1 VNRDE
6 KVQAVQ
12 DLNGIFTSAGVVVVT
27 HYSGLTVADVTQLR
41 VQMAEAGANF
51 RVIKNRLAKIAL
63 DGTPCAGISE
73 LLAGPIAIAFSEDF
87 VAAPKVV
94 ATFAEQNDN
103 LVILGGVMGETIL
116 NVDDVKALAALPSL
130 DELRAKLLSLFNA
143 PATRI
148 AGVLQAPAVQLA
160 RVFSAYGATDEAA

>member
-1 VNRDE
+1 MNRDE

-94 ATFAEQNDN
+94 ATFAKQNDN

-130 DELRAKLLSLFNA
+130 DELRAKLLSLFNT

>member
-1 VNRDE
+1 MNRDE

-73 LLAGPIAIAFSEDF
+73 LLAGPIAIAFSEDL

-130 DELRAKLLSLFNA
+130 DELRAKLLSLFNT

>member
-1 VNRDE
+1 MNRDE

-27 HYSGLTVADVTQLR
+27 HYSGLTVGDMTQLR
-41 VQMAEAGANF
+41 GQMAEAGANF

-73 LLAGPIAIAFSEDF
+73 LLAGPIAIAFSEDP
-87 VAAPKVV
+87 VAAPKAT
-94 ATFAEQNDN
+94 ATFAKQNEN

-116 NVDDVKALAALPSL
+116 NVDSVKALAALPSL
-130 DELRAKLLSLFNA
+130 DELRAKLLSLFNT

-148 AGVLQAPAVQLA
+148 AGVLQAPASQLT

>member
-1 VNRDE
+1 MNRDE

-73 LLAGPIAIAFSEDF
+73 LLAGPIAIAFSEDL

-94 ATFAEQNDN
+94 ATFAKQNDN

-130 DELRAKLLSLFNA
+130 DELRAKLLSLFNT

>member
-1 VNRDE
+1 MNRDE

-94 ATFAEQNDN
+94 ATFAKQNDN

-116 NVDDVKALAALPSL
+116 NVDDVEALAALPSL

>member
-1 VNRDE
+1 MNRDE

-51 RVIKNRLAKIAL
+51 RVIKNRLARIAL

-73 LLAGPIAIAFSEDF
+73 LLVGPIAIAFSEDF
-87 VAAPKVV
+87 VAAPKV
-94 ATFAEQNDN
+94 AAAFAKQNDN

-116 NVDDVKALAALPSL
+116 NVDDVEALAALPSL
-130 DELRAKLLSLFNA
+130 DELRAKLLSLFNT

-148 AGVLQAPAVQLA
+148 AGVLQAPAAQLT

>member
-1 VNRDE
+1 MNRDE

-94 ATFAEQNDN
+94 ATFAKQNDN

-116 NVDDVKALAALPSL
+116 NVDDVEALAALPSL

-160 RVFSAYGATDEAA
+160 RVFSAYGVTDEAA

>member
-94 ATFAEQNDN
+94 ATFAKQNDN

-116 NVDDVKALAALPSL
+116 NVDDVEALAALPSL

>member
-1 VNRDE
+1 MNRDE

-12 DLNGIFTSAGVVVVT
+12 DLNGIFTNAGVVVVT

-116 NVDDVKALAALPSL
+116 NVDDVEALAALPSL